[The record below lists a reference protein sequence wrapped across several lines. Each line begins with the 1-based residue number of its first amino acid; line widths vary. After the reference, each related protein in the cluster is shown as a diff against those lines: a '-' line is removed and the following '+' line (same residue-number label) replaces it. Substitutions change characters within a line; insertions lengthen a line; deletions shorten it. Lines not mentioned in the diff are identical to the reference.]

1 MKRPQPEDYN
11 SFYQNYIDTVNDD
24 VVSELADQL
33 TSFPEFLGRVPV
45 EKTDYAYA
53 PGKWTLKEVL
63 GHIIDTERIMAY
75 RLLRFSRNDSIPL
88 AGFEENNYVKNAH
101 FRKEDF
107 NTMIEEFKAVR
118 NANLFLFRSLTE
130 EELERKG
137 EANNSALSVRALL
150 FIMSGHVKHHQK
162 VIEERYL

>member
-1 MKRPQPEDYN
+1 MKRPQPEEYN
-11 SFYQNYIDTVNDD
+11 SFYQNYIDTVGDD
-24 VVSELADQL
+24 VVSELANQL
-33 TSFPEFLGRVPV
+33 TSVPEFLGLVPT

-63 GHIIDTERIMAY
+63 GHIIDTERIMSY
-75 RLLRFSRNDSIPL
+75 RLLRFSRNDSTPL

-101 FRKEDF
+101 FANEDF

-118 NANLFLFRSLTE
+118 KANLFLFRSLTE
-130 EELERKG
+130 EELQRKG
-137 EANNSALSVRALL
+137 EANNSLLSVRALL
-150 FIMSGHVKHHQK
+150 FIMAGHVKHHQK